1 VIRPVGARPPG
12 RELFVYL
19 PPSYAATDRS
29 YPVLYMQDGQNLFD
43 PALSYAGSWC
53 VDLALNRAAQRGLE
67 AIAVGVPNAGE
78 ERIAEY
84 NPFPGPGSPDAQGES
99 YLGYLVGSVKQL
111 VDRSF
116 RTLPGRESTGI
127 VGSSMGGLISLFAFF
142 RRPEIFGI
150 VGALSPSLWFAD
162 RAIFDVA
169 KTAPFRAGK
178 VYLDVGRREGPPT
191 VADTRTLRDLLEA
204 KGYQRDRDL
213 RYVEDKSGT
222 HQESAWRRRFRSAV
236 AFLLSPAA

>member
-1 VIRPVGARPPG
+1 VIRSAGARPPG
-12 RELFVYL
+12 RELSVYL
-19 PPSYAATDRS
+19 PPSYATTDRS

-53 VDLALNRAAQRGLE
+53 VDLALNRAARRGLE

-84 NPFPGPGSPDAQGES
+84 NPFPGPGSPDAQGEP
-99 YLGYLVGSVKQL
+99 YLDYLVGSVKQL

-142 RRPEIFGI
+142 RRPDIFGI

-169 KTAPFRAGK
+169 KTAPFRPGK
-178 VYLDVGRREGPPT
+178 VYLDVGRREGAAT
-191 VADTRTLRDLLEA
+191 IADARGLRDLLEA
-204 KGYQRDRDL
+204 NGYQADREL
-213 RYVEDKSGT
+213 RYVEDRSGT

>member
-1 VIRPVGARPPG
+1 
-12 RELFVYL
+12 
-19 PPSYAATDRS
+19 
-29 YPVLYMQDGQNLFD
+29 MQDGQNLFD

-67 AIAVGVPNAGE
+67 AIAVGVPNLGE

-84 NPFPGPGSPDAQGES
+84 NPFPGPGSADAQGES
-99 YLGYLVGSVKQL
+99 YLDYLVGSVKQL
-111 VDRSF
+111 VDRTF